1 MNKIEYG
8 VVIKFL
14 SKQGKTPKRILEE
27 RLTVYGDNCPLKST
41 ICGWSKFLNM
51 VENHWMLIL
60 VQAALLMYNLIYV
73 WYFMMQTSEF
83 RSQATSLNRYADIS

>member
-27 RLTVYGDNCPLKST
+27 RLAVYGDNCPLKST
-41 ICGWSKFLNM
+41 ICGWSKFFKHGREPLD
-51 VENHWMLIL
+51 VD
-60 VQAALLMYNLIYV
+60 
-73 WYFMMQTSEF
+73 TCPG
-83 RSQATSLNRYADIS
+83 RSVDV